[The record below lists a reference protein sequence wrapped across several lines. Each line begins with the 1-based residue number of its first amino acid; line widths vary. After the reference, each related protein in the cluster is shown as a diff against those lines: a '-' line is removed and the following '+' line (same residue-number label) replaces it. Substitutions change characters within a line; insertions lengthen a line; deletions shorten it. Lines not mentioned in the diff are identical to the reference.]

1 MVLACSSWFWT
12 IFAQV
17 VRAVKGWFC
26 RICRGI
32 AAPIVIARPF
42 GYSQISFI
50 IQQKKDLCRLKIA
63 DLPLVVYTHHVWA
76 NTDIVNLAI
85 IDGLTKNLLQEKI
98 AVLFVYDV
106 YQCIVADVEYF
117 CCAFYYAWGTR
128 NHIYKTS
135 FEGLGI

>member
-1 MVLACSSWFWT
+1 MDIRKYLYDSAK
-12 IFAQV
+12 
-17 VRAVKGWFC
+17 KGTF
-26 RICRGI
+26 
-32 AAPIVIARPF
+32 
-42 GYSQISFI
+42 
-50 IQQKKDLCRLKIA
+50 CRLKIA
-63 DLPLVVYTHHVWA
+63 DLSLVVYTHHVWA